1 MNEPVGLWSAPT
13 FSVVSSFPLVL
24 HMRREF
30 QKLLEEDGEMAQSL
44 RTLALLLRSEFD
56 SYYTHGDG

>member
-56 SYYTHGDG
+56 S